1 MRKQFL
7 LLMALCLAVGQSWA
21 ERIDVA
27 TAREVARTVASR
39 GSTLRSAGELSL
51 VYAAAPGQTGSALRS
66 ASAAGEADY
75 FVFNV
80 PGDGGFVIVAG
91 DDRVRPV
98 LGYSHTGS
106 FDPDNLPENLR
117 GMLAYY
123 QNQITWAEDNAV
135 EASPAISAEWSQYQS
150 GTALRAV
157 GNGVLLETANWGQGE
172 PYNRMTPEISG
183 QHAVTGCVATAMG
196 IIMYH
201 HKYPAQA
208 VNPPESNTYYV
219 NKEKTTVS
227 ISYDNYDWVN
237 MLPGYKS
244 VDYTDAQAD
253 AVAKL
258 LYHCGANV
266 GMKYATNESS
276 SHTKRIATAL
286 SDVFGYS
293 PSIRYLVREAYRWD
307 EWKAM
312 LRAEL
317 DAGYPLIYDGSNPG
331 TGGAHAFVCDGYS
344 PDGLFHINWGWN
356 GGSNGYYQLSVLDDD
371 GDGYGYSDSQGAVL
385 NIRPEQSGERYYIR
399 PYLTQAQY
407 SKNGSGVSATNMELS
422 YYGGDHVFFM
432 ELGVVD
438 ANGSIVQKPA
448 SKNELTLTGYDEGYV
463 TFTVKYRNITL
474 ENELSEGQYITLL
487 CSADGEN
494 WEVMR
499 ATEDVP
505 LGIGADG
512 VINPSEDDPNEPE
525 QPMIVSVNWNHFDD
539 NFLGVTGLDNNQYAY
554 DNVQGIAYGFSGNIS
569 DATIRYT
576 ITNYAEWKD
585 QIAIYYG
592 DYSIGASGAGTLV
605 TIGSDGSFEIHV
617 PQSDFEYGDSYV
629 NYMKVLSDKAGE
641 LAYTIEVYS
650 GESESP
656 LLKEEGHSMA
666 FIGDVTP
673 NFSSNPLRGA
683 VDTELPF
690 SFSIVAGADALIGK
704 SLTLDITLFST
715 DLTPE
720 DIQLLGPDKQTVALG
735 ESSGSL
741 YTQTP
746 IALGSLAMKTDYS
759 LTLKSAKEIAEANN
773 ASLALDLAVDGKSL
787 PLTFNVVR
795 LIVDPAGAS
804 TYSVTANFTG
814 LSLRSGSTTSVEEGG
829 EVLLYLNVDDTE
841 NYQLP
846 STITV
851 TMGGVTLTQGEGYFY
866 EGNTISIP
874 NVTGDIVVT
883 AVAEP
888 IPATTYT
895 ISAGQMENL
904 TANLPIS
911 VLEGEKAEFTIMANE
926 GYLVPETITVKFGE
940 STLNEAYYTYTPS
953 EDRKSA
959 TLTIERVPSDLQIY
973 AIAVAEPK
981 TFTITGTFTNV
992 RGTSQ
997 DFSQPIE
1004 LEEGLDFIFTL
1015 DAVEGYRVPAHIT
1028 IVNTDTNTPLV
1039 EGVDYTY
1046 DRQSDVYAFI
1056 TVSAVNS
1063 NLAITA
1069 VGEQIGYYG
1078 VALKLEGVVA
1088 TPGVIENQFAENT
1101 EGVSFEVDFTAAE
1114 GYNDDVAITVMMG
1127 DVTLSADEY
1136 TYENGTFTLN
1146 TPITGTL
1153 TITAKA
1159 EKKTYPIKIYAN
1171 HATTD
1176 VEEGTMVPHG
1186 GSITIKVT
1194 PNEGYE
1200 FLFDEPSSIS
1210 VSINGVGNYTDW
1222 NYNEAQSTITINNVP
1237 GPLNVE
1243 LSAMPKEFT
1252 LMNKLTNLTATPES
1266 GTQIKYGEPLEVTLA
1281 VTDATLYAL
1290 PKTITVMMAGVELE
1304 TTEYSY
1310 NATTGVVRIEK
1321 VTGDVWITAEGLQIH
1336 TVSDGGEHVT
1346 INSDGIVTDGGTY
1359 SGTIVPASGY
1369 KLPETITVL
1378 IGGKVIYPGQYTY
1391 DKETGA
1397 IEIRDVTGP
1406 ITIIATAVPEGRYEV
1421 VLTLSHLVSSPASFE
1436 PVAEGEPVELTL
1448 SAASGYELPSSIQVT
1463 MGGTAL
1469 TVGTDYTYNATTGAF
1484 KLESITGTLVI
1495 TANGKLIPTPD
1506 PDPDPTP
1513 GPDPTPTPATY
1524 TVTLPVVEGATVE
1537 AVGSTSVEA
1546 GDSFSFTVTVKE
1558 GYVATNMV
1566 VKANGVTLTPNA
1578 DGRYTIANVRSNV
1591 VVTVTGIEE
1600 DPATAIESV
1609 DASGLKVWAADGRLF
1624 IQTPRTDKAYVV
1636 TFDGRLY
1643 KALDL
1648 PVGETVTPMPQGA
1661 YIIYVG
1667 ERSFKVVL

>member
-7 LLMALCLAVGQSWA
+7 LLMALCFAVGQSWA

-66 ASAAGEADY
+66 ASAAGDADY

-80 PGDGGFVIVAG
+80 PGDGGFVIVSG

-117 GMLAYY
+117 GMLAFY
-123 QNQITWAEDNAV
+123 QEQITWAEDNAV

-150 GTALRAV
+150 GTALRAA
-157 GNGVLLETANWGQGE
+157 GEKVLPTANWDQHS
-172 PYNRMTPEISG
+172 PYNLQTPTVRG
-183 QHAVTGCVATAMG
+183 RHTLTGCVATATAIVM
-196 IIMYH
+196 MYH
-201 HKYPAQA
+201 KWPETAVTKGVSSFDPINDTDFKPESSAFDQKSYKITYAPYDWKSMETIDGPESAGAQA
-208 VNPPESNTYYV
+208 VSALMWN
-219 NKEKTTVS
+219 
-227 ISYDNYDWVN
+227 I
-237 MLPGYKS
+237 
-244 VDYTDAQAD
+244 
-253 AVAKL
+253 
-258 LYHCGANV
+258 GANV
-266 GMKYATNESS
+266 GMSYGLTFSGANSPY
-276 SHTKRIATAL
+276 AL
-286 SDVFGYS
+286 SKMIDVFGYS
-293 PSIRYLVREAYRWD
+293 NNIRYKKKAYYYWA
-307 EWKAM
+307 EWYDM
-312 LRAEL
+312 LRAEI
-317 DAGYPLIYDGSNPG
+317 DANRPVLYDGRTIENEG
-331 TGGAHAFVCDGYS
+331 HAFVCDGYA
-344 PDGLFHINWGWN
+344 DDDYFHINWGW
-356 GGSNGYYQLSVLDDD
+356 GGSNNGFFTLTAFDPENPETNQ
-371 GDGYGYSDSQGAVL
+371 SD
-385 NIRPEQSGERYYIR
+385 
-399 PYLTQAQY
+399 PYCEDM
-407 SKNGSGVSATNMELS
+407 GM
-422 YYGGDHVFFM
+422 
-432 ELGVVD
+432 
-438 ANGSIVQKPA
+438 SINVQKPQA
-448 SKNELTLTGYDEGYV
+448 GESTEPYCELGFTILTTGATELTAGNSFSVGFSYENIGNCAFIGEV
-463 TFTVKYRNITL
+463 CIGIATVDASGNYSFKELISEPLQNNTE
-474 ENELSEGQYITLL
+474 EN
-487 CSADGEN
+487 
-494 WEVMR
+494 
-499 ATEDVP
+499 P
-505 LGIGADG
+505 LGIGSYYSNQFRFSCSLESDLAENERILPVFKQEGTDDWRVMRGHLNTSLFIGDKGNVNVYLSTNDFDG
-512 VINPSEDDPNEPE
+512 RYMMAS
-525 QPMIVSVNWNHFDD
+525 
-539 NFLGVTGLDNNQYAY
+539 GLDNSVDHTDNTAELTYA
-554 DNVQGIAYGFSGNIS
+554 GLYGLGE
-569 DATIRYT
+569 DAILSYQL
-576 ITNYAEWKD
+576 K
-585 QIAIYYG
+585 
-592 DYSIGASGAGTLV
+592 DYSSWQDKVKIYTGEEAIGGPDEGSEV
-605 TIGSDGSFEIHV
+605 TINDDGSFEI
-617 PQSDFEYGDSYV
+617 PISYDKV
-629 NYMKVLSDKAGE
+629 SGGYRMQYTHYLKVLSSQAGE
-641 LAYTIEVYS
+641 LPFEVRVYRQS
-650 GESESP
+650 DQETPVFEHVGGKFIFLGNTDISIDPNPIVGTVGEDITFSLKVDELDP
-656 LLKEEGHSMA
+656 LLKNREVSARFVIEGATSEQ
-666 FIGDVTP
+666 IKIYQEGYTSP
-673 NFSSNPLRGA
+673 TTG
-683 VDTELPF
+683 
-690 SFSIVAGADALIGK
+690 G
-704 SLTLDITLFST
+704 LFS
-715 DLTPE
+715 LYLE
-720 DIQLLGPDKQTVALG
+720 DTN
-735 ESSGSL
+735 E
-741 YTQTP
+741 Y
-746 IALGSLAMKTDYS
+746 
-759 LTLKSAKEIAEANN
+759 TLKAEQPINN
-773 ASLALDLAVDGKSL
+773 AKVTLLCVLLDAGSETETTL
-787 PLTFNVVR
+787 PSGLSASADVV
-795 LIVDPAGAS
+795 ITNAEVE
-804 TYSVTANFTG
+804 TYSVDVTDLSHLTAQNVPAVITEG
-814 LSLRSGSTTSVEEGG
+814 ETLSFMLVPESG
-829 EVLLYLNVDDTE
+829 
-841 NYQLP
+841 YQLP
-846 STITV
+846 ATITV
-851 TMGGVTLTQGEGYFY
+851 TMGGLTLTQGEGYFY
-866 EGNTISIP
+866 AGSTISIP

-904 TANLPIS
+904 TTNLPIS
-911 VLEGEKAEFTIMANE
+911 VQEGKNVMISITANE
-926 GYLVPETITVKFGE
+926 RYLVPEAVTVKSGDTE
-940 STLNEAYYTYTPS
+940 LSKDYYTYTPS

-959 TLTIERVPSDLQIY
+959 TLTIERVPSDLRIY
-973 AIAVAEPK
+973 AIAVPEPK
-981 TFTITGTFTNV
+981 TFTITGSFTNV

-997 DFSQPIE
+997 NFSQPIE
-1004 LEEGLDFIFTL
+1004 WKEGSEFIFTL
-1015 DAVEGYRVPAHIT
+1015 DAVEGYRVPTHIT
-1028 IVNTDTNTPLV
+1028 IVNADTNTPLI

-1046 DRQSDVYAFI
+1046 DRQSDVYALI
-1056 TVSAVNS
+1056 MVSAVNS

-1088 TPGVIENQFAENT
+1088 TPDAITEQFAENT

-1159 EKKTYPIKIYAN
+1159 TRKIYPITINYLGN
-1171 HATTD
+1171 VTTD
-1176 VEEGTMVPHG
+1176 IPENATVAHG
-1186 GSITIKVT
+1186 VQLVIKVT
-1194 PNEGYE
+1194 PDEGYE
-1200 FLFDEPSSIS
+1200 LPNDPAKISIAMGGS
-1210 VSINGVGNYTDW
+1210 DYTGWTYDMG
-1222 NYNEAQSTITINNVP
+1222 AGTITIPEVT
-1237 GPLNVE
+1237 GAISVE
-1243 LSAMPKEFT
+1243 LVAVAKEFT
-1252 LMNKLTNLTATPES
+1252 LMNELTNLTATPES
-1266 GTQIKYGEPLEVTLA
+1266 GEQITYGEPLEVTLA

-1304 TTEYSY
+1304 STAYSY

-1321 VTGDVWITAEGLQIH
+1321 VTGDVWITAEARQNH
-1336 TVSDGGEHVT
+1336 TVSDGGENVT
-1346 INSDGIVTDGGTY
+1346 INGDEIVADGGTY

-1406 ITIIATAVPEGRYEV
+1406 ITIIATAVPEGRHEV

-1513 GPDPTPTPATY
+1513 GPDPTPTPTTY
-1524 TVTLPVVEGATVE
+1524 IVTLPVVEGATIE
-1537 AVGSTSVEA
+1537 AVGSTSVKA

-1578 DGRYTIANVRSNV
+1578 DGRYTISDVRSNV
-1591 VVTVTGIEE
+1591 VVTVAGIEE

-1609 DASGLKVWAADGRLF
+1609 DTSGLKVWAADGRLF

-1648 PVGETVTPMPQGA
+1648 PAGETVTPMPQGA
-1661 YIIYVG
+1661 YIIYIG